1 LLLSPHQNACRANEK
16 KRTLHCGSKCNSTK
30 LWQWA
35 GPGLN
40 IDIYIVLRR
49 STKTVIA
56 KCLRVL
62 SLGSRCQNSD
72 YFAYFLVTDE
82 KVLPLFRSP
91 RMITLANGS
100 CSRQNLSTLSVRQVA
115 IAVTQIHFATLGTL
129 PCIVFFYIYILRY
142 RADLNTNRSCGG
154 VGTTRSLKLNVRL
167 WIETESWWSE
177 PNDLARCQKA
187 RICSLALTND
197 QTGLDFKLNINVKR
211 GA

>member
-1 LLLSPHQNACRANEK
+1 MSVTDREK
-16 KRTLHCGSKCNSTK
+16 STCFTCARK
-30 LWQWA
+30 QPNPLTVTVDWQWA
-35 GPGLN
+35 GPGIN

-129 PCIVFFYIYILRY
+129 PCIVFFTFIFYDIGRTLTRIVLVGVLVQR
-142 RADLNTNRSCGG
+142 DLS
-154 VGTTRSLKLNVRL
+154 S
-167 WIETESWWSE
+167 
-177 PNDLARCQKA
+177 
-187 RICSLALTND
+187 
-197 QTGLDFKLNINVKR
+197 
-211 GA
+211 